1 MQNNA
6 IINKDSEA
14 QIRKNKL
21 KRAIFIIA
29 MIIVPM
35 ANFLLFY
42 VYVNA
47 SSILMAFQ
55 KTTLKG
61 DRVLTLEWFKLIV
74 DGLFVRK
81 DMLLYLEN
89 TMYYF
94 LTSLLVVLPLTTLIA
109 YFIYKKIF
117 MYKFFRIMFFLP
129 SIFSAVVLTTIYKQ
143 ILGIDGPIAETYA
156 KLFSLPTVPEFF
168 NDSKYATGAI
178 LIYCIWTGFGTNLI
192 LMVGAMARI
201 PEDVLEAG
209 QLDGVSWIRE
219 LSAIIIPLVW
229 PTFTTLIV
237 LTFVGI
243 FTASGPILLF
253 TKGQYD
259 TSTISYFIF
268 SQVYFGNGSK
278 EYAAAVGLFFTVFS
292 VPIILGIKKIMERWQ
307 DAIEY

>member
-1 MQNNA
+1 MQTNS
-6 IINKDSEA
+6 IISKDNET
-14 QIRKNKL
+14 QIKKNKF

-55 KTTLKG
+55 KTTLMG
-61 DRVLTLEWFKLIV
+61 DRILTLDWFKLIIE
-74 DGLFVRK
+74 GLFVRK

-129 SIFSAVVLTTIYKQ
+129 SIFSAVVLTTIFKQ
-143 ILGIDGPIAETYA
+143 ILGLEGPIASKFAEIFNLTA
-156 KLFSLPTVPEFF
+156 TPEFF

-178 LIYCIWTGFGTNLI
+178 LAYCVWTGFGTNLI
-192 LMVGAMARI
+192 LMAGAMARI

-209 QLDGVSWIRE
+209 QLDGVSWIKE

-292 VPIILGIKKIMERWQ
+292 VPIIVGIKKLMERWQ

>member
-1 MQNNA
+1 MQKNS
-6 IINKDSEA
+6 IINKNNDN
-14 QIRKNKL
+14 QIKKNKIM
-21 KRAIFIIA
+21 RAFFIIA
-29 MIIVPM
+29 MIIVPI
-35 ANFLLFY
+35 ANFLVFY

-61 DRVLTLEWFKLIV
+61 DRVFTVDWFKLIIE
-74 DGLFVRK
+74 GLFVRK

-94 LTSLLVVLPLTTLIA
+94 LTSLLVILPLTTFIA

-143 ILGIDGPIAETYA
+143 FLGLEGPIATKFYEM
-156 KLFSLPTVPEFF
+156 FNLPAVPEFF

-178 LIYCIWTGFGTNLI
+178 LTYCIWTGFGTNLI
-192 LMVGAMARI
+192 LMAGAMARI

-209 QLDGVSWIRE
+209 QLDGVSWVKE
-219 LSAIIIPLVW
+219 LTAIIIPLVW

-253 TKGQYD
+253 TKGEYD

-278 EYAAAVGLFFTVFS
+278 EFAAAVGLFFTVFS
-292 VPIILGIKKIMERWQ
+292 VPIIIGIKKLMERWQ

>member
-1 MQNNA
+1 MQKSA
-6 IINKDSEA
+6 IIKNDTDVYV
-14 QIRKNKL
+14 RKSKL

-29 MIIVPM
+29 MIFVPI
-35 ANFLLFY
+35 AHFLLFY

-55 KTTLKG
+55 KSTLKG
-61 DRVLTLEWFKLIV
+61 DKILTLEWFNLIIE
-74 DGLFVRK
+74 GLFVRK

-94 LTSLLVVLPLTTLIA
+94 LTSLLIILPLTTFIA

-117 MYKFFRIMFFLP
+117 MYKFFRIIFFLP
-129 SIFSAVVLTTIYKQ
+129 SIFSAVVLTTIFKQ
-143 ILGIDGPIAETYA
+143 FLGLEGPVAA
-156 KLFSLPTVPEFF
+156 KFAQIFNLEIIPKFF
-168 NDSKYATGAI
+168 NDPKYATGAI
-178 LIYCIWTGFGTNLI
+178 LVYCIWTGFGTNLI
-192 LMVGAMARI
+192 LMIGAMARI
-201 PEDVLEAG
+201 PEDILEAG
-209 QLDGVSWIRE
+209 QLDGVSWIKE
-219 LSAIIIPLVW
+219 LTSIILPLIW

-259 TSTISYFIF
+259 TTTISYFIF

-278 EYAAAVGLFFTVFS
+278 EYAAAVGLFFTVFA